1 VESPGEELNRAR
13 PESVL
18 PDVEAC
24 AGRAREGVAMRA
36 TSILSTVLA
45 VGAVVLAGC
54 GSSYNGNSGAG
65 GGGSSGSGSSA
76 SAANAELATA
86 DSSLGE
92 IVVDGKGMTVYVFD
106 KDTKGSGQSACSGD
120 CLVKWPAVV
129 AESDSPAVDGVT
141 GEVGTITRDDGT
153 KQVTLG
159 GMPLYLF
166 AGDAKAGDVTGQ
178 GVGGVWWV
186 VSADGAKVTAAPAS
200 EPAPQPSY

>member
-1 VESPGEELNRAR
+1 
-13 PESVL
+13 
-18 PDVEAC
+18 
-24 AGRAREGVAMRA
+24 MRA

-45 VGAVVLAGC
+45 VGAVVLTGC
-54 GSSYNGNSGAG
+54 GSSYNGNAGAG
-65 GGGSSGSGSSA
+65 DGGSSA
-76 SAANAELATA
+76 SAANAALATA

-106 KDTKGSGQSACSGD
+106 KDAKGSGQSACSGD
-120 CLVKWPAVV
+120 CGTKWPAVV

-166 AGDAKAGDVTGQ
+166 SGDAKAGDVTGQ

-186 VSADGAKVTAAPAS
+186 VSADGAKVTAAPTS
-200 EPAPQPSY
+200 EPASQPGY